1 MSAADELQLA
11 IYAFSQPLGLEDQT
25 PAISSQQTAHHSS
38 PSPDLP
44 NIELEKSIN
53 MIINRTN
60 LNNVFTAFKTMFNTA
75 FGGAQSNYLDI
86 AMKVS
91 SATREETYAWL
102 GAWPGIREWVGDR
115 VIRSLSMQGYTI
127 KNVLYESTISVPAN
141 DIADDRYGIFTPMFA
156 EMGRT
161 AKMHPDEVVFRL
173 LKNGFDTTCYDGQ
186 SFFDTDHPIG
196 KKDGSIA
203 TVSNIQDGVG
213 AAWFLFDTSRA
224 VKPLLWQEREPY
236 TFAAMDQPEHENV
249 FMRREY
255 LYGVTARANAG
266 FGLWQLAFAS
276 KSELTPE
283 NYAAARS
290 AMMAFKDDEEK
301 PLGISPNLLVVPPT
315 LEQSARTVLFAD
327 KIEGTSNIWKDTA
340 KLIVTPYLG

>member
-1 MSAADELQLA
+1 MTDYDKSEFG
-11 IYAFSQPLGLEDQT
+11 ICFFSFPIFPENQI
-25 PAISSQQTAHHSS
+25 PALCSQQAPPPLST
-38 PSPDLP
+38 PDP
-44 NIELEKSIN
+44 ETENAIN
-53 MIINRTN
+53 MIINRNN
-60 LNNVFTAFKTMFNTA
+60 LSNVFTAFKTTFNKA
-75 FGGAQSNYLDI
+75 FDGTTSNYLDI

-102 GAWPGIREWVGDR
+102 GAWPGIREWVRDR
-115 VIRSLSMQGYTI
+115 VIRSLQTQSYTI
-127 KNVLYESTISVPAN
+127 KNVLFESTVSVPAN
-141 DIADDRYGIFTPMFA
+141 DIADDRHGIFSPMFA

-161 AKMHPDEVVFRL
+161 AKMHPDEVVFQL
-173 LKNGFDTTCYDGQ
+173 LKSGFSTNGYDDQ
-186 SFFDTDHPIG
+186 YFFDTDHPVR
-196 KKDGSIA
+196 KKDGS
-203 TVSNIQDGVG
+203 TVVVSNVQTGEG

-249 FMRREY
+249 FMHREY

-276 KSELTPE
+276 KAELTPA

-301 PLGISPNLLVVPPT
+301 PLGIAPNLLVVPPS